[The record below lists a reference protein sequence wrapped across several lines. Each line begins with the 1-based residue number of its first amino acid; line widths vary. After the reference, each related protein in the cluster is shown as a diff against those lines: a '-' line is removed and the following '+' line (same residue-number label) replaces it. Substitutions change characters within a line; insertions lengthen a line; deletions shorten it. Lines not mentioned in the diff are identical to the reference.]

1 MRFIVTYRDRSGSK
15 ATELIKAETRVECF
29 AECRR
34 LGITPMSVQQ
44 QAEVSNKC
52 ERISAHATVQLK
64 KNSFNKGFLFCI
76 FISLLIASILAW
88 LWLSQSDAPISITQ
102 IPNKIKKDVRFKN
115 IKPIEKVTAKPV
127 NSDAISLP
135 KMSRVKHPVTGESL
149 IITQKVVKLLPNA
162 SRIGTVFTN
171 NLFKPPKKLY
181 KTFSEN
187 YVANLMRVQ
196 IGMPVV
202 GGRLPHN
209 FDEEF
214 KAHIDD
220 PIEILPDDTEDDIK
234 IKKQMIEVKKEMA
247 RLIANGASP
256 REIILSERREL
267 NSLAQMRRNFMKDLA
282 DYRRSGASKQDVA
295 EYIEAAN
302 KILDEH
308 GVKHIK
314 LPLEPITKI
323 SNE

>member
-64 KNSFNKGFLFCI
+64 KNIFNKGFLFCI

-115 IKPIEKVTAKPV
+115 IKPIENVTAKPV

-149 IITQKVVKLLPNA
+149 IITQKAVKLLPNA

-171 NLFKPPKKLY
+171 NLFKPPKCSILTDDKSRLYIFDASCSLISPSLLISIFFELIKYDFIKFLQQYSLNRYFCISFCHLWCLKLLEKNSY
-181 KTFSEN
+181 AK
-187 YVANLMRVQ
+187 
-196 IGMPVV
+196 
-202 GGRLPHN
+202 GRQFYGLH
-209 FDEEF
+209 
-214 KAHIDD
+214 
-220 PIEILPDDTEDDIK
+220 
-234 IKKQMIEVKKEMA
+234 
-247 RLIANGASP
+247 
-256 REIILSERREL
+256 
-267 NSLAQMRRNFMKDLA
+267 
-282 DYRRSGASKQDVA
+282 
-295 EYIEAAN
+295 
-302 KILDEH
+302 
-308 GVKHIK
+308 
-314 LPLEPITKI
+314 
-323 SNE
+323 